1 MFRDKAMPRS
11 RWVSLAVLSLVIALG
26 LASRRYGQHWPYGLN
41 NHPGDALWALMIFIA
56 WSFARPTATTTFL
69 AQASLLTCY
78 LVEFSQLIQ
87 APWLNAIRHTVWGR
101 LVLGASFSWTDLAA
115 YTVGVAVGVLLDR
128 WRRQTAQS
136 LDPSRENWRKNGAQQ
151 EVDSAANRR
160 ARAA

>member
-1 MFRDKAMPRS
+1 MCRNESTSRS
-11 RWVSLAVLSLVIALG
+11 RWVSLAGIGMVIALG

-41 NHPGDALWALMIFIA
+41 NHPGDALWALMMFGV
-56 WSFARPTATTTFL
+56 WSLFRPVATTAFL

-78 LVEFSQLIQ
+78 LVEFSQRVQ

-128 WRRQTAQS
+128 WRTGQ
-136 LDPSRENWRKNGAQQ
+136 KNRIAF
-151 EVDSAANRR
+151 
-160 ARAA
+160 